1 MVRLHEG
8 LKYLKRIFLDP
19 VGAVMLC
26 SARNLYV
33 GQLVEVERFFSA
45 KGDLGR
51 SSTSKMTSFDFN
63 LHHYHIQLQ
72 YVLGFL

>member
-45 KGDLGR
+45 KGDFR
-51 SSTSKMTSFDFN
+51 
-63 LHHYHIQLQ
+63 
-72 YVLGFL
+72 

>member
-1 MVRLHEG
+1 MVRLHKG

-19 VGAVMLC
+19 VGAVMAC

-45 KGDLGR
+45 KGDFR
-51 SSTSKMTSFDFN
+51 QKQ
-63 LHHYHIQLQ
+63 HIKDDIL
-72 YVLGFL
+72 